1 MADNDTQPSTN
12 PLPTAPPPDKGDEG
26 IVCRLHC
33 STHQISGIILE
44 DKNGLRQWRIGRDR
58 SCEVYI
64 SASKRISKVHFIIS
78 KSQKDDTLLI
88 KDVSTNGTLL
98 NNIRLTKNQ
107 GYILAQGDEITV
119 GYGVS
124 DDVMKFIVSLPASHD
139 ASNILDK
146 GIHAHYDLRSGVIGR
161 GAFATVKRA
170 VERSTGNH
178 YAVKVIDKKKVMH
191 GMAVQ
196 REVEILKTIQH
207 ENIVALKDYFEDNQ
221 YHYLVMDLIEGG
233 DLMDFITNNGVVPED
248 AAIEIATQVLSAVSY
263 MHSINISHRDIK
275 PDNILIA
282 QDEPVIVKVSDFGL
296 AKIAQSGSHLKT
308 FCGTLAYLAPEVL
321 AHKQDPRIRKNYS
334 DKVDIWSIGCMV
346 YVILTGF
353 LPFPQPTQQELY
365 EKIIKGQIT
374 TKYLKEAGISPEGID
389 FIKYLLVVDPAA
401 RPSAASALLHPW
413 LTGRKL
419 GDDLNVEVHAP
430 PNAVEAPIQEMSNLG
445 VRSKEN
451 SEKKNSNERIVSTA
465 PIPSSAPKHK
475 VPSDTSPPPLDDDE
489 GESDRDGED
498 IKNEIIA
505 NSQQANKENIIKIQG
520 GNQPDNSRFV
530 SIVRDIDVQTADE
543 YPVSTWL
550 ALNTLDNSSPHP
562 GVFLTSSRTVFGRV
576 ATSEVDIVVNFPQV
590 SKKHCIIY
598 VDNSGEK
605 PTVWLIDTSS
615 NGCYVNNRKVGKGN
629 QAILQH
635 NDKVYL
641 FWDRHSRKFL
651 GFVANFLEPSKFK
664 FSTVEPN
671 VNRIYPTT
679 SIPTGLSVIKEVS
692 EMQGHYDEDDRALQ
706 HKFTSNEP
714 GRESNNNNK
723 RPLRVSHCI
732 SFFLLISLLT
742 VFISTYC
749 RVEATVL
756 SASPNRPKCRTAV
769 RVGATALR

>member
-1 MADNDTQPSTN
+1 MAENDTQPSTN

-98 NNIRLTKNQ
+98 NNIRLTKDQ

-124 DDVMKFIVSLPASHD
+124 DDVMKFIVSFPALHD

-178 YAVKVIDKKKVMH
+178 YAVKIIDKKKVMH

-196 REVEILKTIQH
+196 REIEILKTIHH
-207 ENIVALKDYFEDNQ
+207 ENIVALKDYFEDSQ

-321 AHKQDPRIRKNYS
+321 AHKQDPRVRKNYS

-389 FIKYLLVVDPAA
+389 FIKYLLVVDPVA

-419 GDDLNVEVHAP
+419 RDLDVNVKVP
-430 PNAVEAPIQEMSNLG
+430 FVNSDEAPVQEMSNLG
-445 VRSKEN
+445 VQSKEN
-451 SEKKNSNERIVSTA
+451 SEKKISNDRITSTA
-465 PIPSSAPKHK
+465 PVPSSAPQYK
-475 VPSDTSPPPLDDDE
+475 VPSDTSPPPLDEDE
-489 GESDRDGED
+489 GESDKDGED

-520 GNQPDNSRFV
+520 GNQPENSRFV
-530 SIVRDIDVQTADE
+530 SIVRDIDVQTADNE

-550 ALNTLDNSSPHP
+550 AFNTLDNSSPHP
-562 GVFLTSSRTVFGRV
+562 GVFLTSLRTVFGRI
-576 ATSEVDIVVNFPQV
+576 ATSDVDIVINFPQV

-598 VDNSGEK
+598 VDRSTEK

-615 NGCYVNNRKVGKGN
+615 NGCYINNRKIGNGN

-635 NDKVYL
+635 NDKVFL

-651 GFVANFLEPSKFK
+651 GFHANFLEPFK
-664 FSTVEPN
+664 FHTLESN
-671 VNRIYPTT
+671 ANRIYPTKT
-679 SIPTGLSVIKEVS
+679 IPTGLSVIKEVS
-692 EMQGHYDEDDRALQ
+692 EMQGHYDDDDRALQ
-706 HKFTSNEP
+706 YKFTP
-714 GRESNNNNK
+714 DESGHETKNK
-723 RPLRVSHCI
+723 RPLRVS
-732 SFFLLISLLT
+732 FFFQIFIIYCSTNILT
-742 VFISTYC
+742 AF
-749 RVEATVL
+749 TV
-756 SASPNRPKCRTAV
+756 K
-769 RVGATALR
+769 